1 MRKKFLI
8 ILLALLLGLV
18 FWTDYQSKRPQA
30 SGEIRIGILQ
40 LMDQSALDQARKG
53 FLAEV
58 KQNGGSLGKK
68 IKIDYVNAQGD
79 QANLRAMSER
89 LANHHNT
96 LNLAIATPAAQALL
110 AVDQK
115 TPLLFTAITD
125 PVDAGLIKNLQ
136 KPTGNV
142 TGVTDSVPVTA
153 QLTLMRQLFPQAK
166 KVGLLYN
173 AAEPNSVIQIK
184 RAQTVLKK
192 QGLQIV
198 TRTVATTND
207 VEQAATSLARQVD
220 VMYLP
225 ADNVLTAAMPLM
237 GKVSQKTK
245 TPIIP
250 ATTPM
255 VKLGGVATQGINY
268 YQLGQQTGKMALA
281 IIRGKAVRDLPVEK
295 SAKTQLV
302 FNHQLADFFKID
314 WRRWQLPS
322 KK

>member
-255 VKLGGVATQGINY
+255 VKLGCVATQGINY

-295 SAKTQLV
+295 PAKTQLV